1 MEKDVVID
9 EKGFLQH
16 FTRNAAHI
24 MWFLGAGTSRSAGLP
39 TAEDIIWDLKR
50 RYYCLHENQSLQL
63 HDISNKAI
71 KNKLQTYFDSKGFP
85 EKWSPEEYSFYFQQ
99 SFGDDY
105 EAQRKYIR
113 EVLAEERLSLNVG
126 HRALGALIAMGL
138 ARIVFTTNFDD
149 VIELAYAD
157 VSGKNLTHFH
167 LEGSYAALAALNDE
181 RFPIYAKIHGD
192 FRYKSIKNL
201 ESDLLSNDE
210 EIRKC
215 FLASAVRYGLVICGY
230 SGRDD
235 NVMAMLSE
243 AIEQNNA
250 FPHGLF
256 WTVPR
261 LAYASERVTEFISHA
276 RSKGVSA
283 NLVETGTFDEMLSKV
298 WRNIEGKPQEL
309 EAKVRRTSVAEV
321 NIPLPNP
328 GNRYPILRT
337 NALPVLGFPS
347 QCGSIA
353 TGGSMTYQALKDR
366 KREKSLRSIVT
377 YTDRLLFWGN
387 GQDVGNVMP
396 GDQEFSVAA
405 FEFGDT
411 TRYIA
416 DSTIAKSF
424 FEEGLAKALC
434 WDKPLSFRRGRGGV
448 FHAVVRADKRGDDI
462 FKPLRSAL
470 SFQGRDGFIT
480 GNVKGLADVTWAES
494 VSIRLEERGGLFWLM
509 LEPGIW
515 IKPLSRREEATDF
528 LSQRRRFRFNPQSN
542 AVLDAWVQIL
552 LGRIGGAD
560 TAEVTCYPGHDF
572 AASFQIG
579 TRTAYSRGCS
589 DA

>member
-1 MEKDVVID
+1 
-9 EKGFLQH
+9 
-16 FTRNAAHI
+16 

-50 RYYCLHENQSLQL
+50 RYYCLHENQSLQS

-71 KNKLQTYFDSKGFP
+71 KNKLQSYFDSKGFP

-113 EVLAEERLSLNVG
+113 EVLSEERVSLNVG
-126 HRALGALIAMGL
+126 HRTLGALIAMGL
-138 ARIVFTTNFDD
+138 ARVVFTTNFDD

-157 VSGKNLTHFH
+157 VSGKNLTPFH
-167 LEGSYAALAALNDE
+167 IEGSFAALAALNDE
-181 RFPIYAKIHGD
+181 CFPIYAKIHGD

-201 ESDLLSNDE
+201 KSDLLSNDE

-215 FLASAVRYGLVICGY
+215 FLASAVRYGLVVSGY
-230 SGRDD
+230 SGRDE

-256 WTVPR
+256 WTVPK
-261 LAYASERVTEFISHA
+261 LAYASEHVRDFISQA
-276 RSKGVSA
+276 RGKGIAA
-283 NLVETGTFDEMLSKV
+283 NLVETGTFDEMLSKI
-298 WRNIEGKPQEL
+298 WRNIEAKPPEL
-309 EAKVRRTSVAEV
+309 EAKVRRASFAEV
-321 NIPLPNP
+321 NIPLPDL

-337 NALPVLGFPS
+337 NALPILELP
-347 QCGSIA
+347 QRCGSINV
-353 TGGSMTYQALKDR
+353 GNSMTLRDLKDK
-366 KREKSLRSIVT
+366 KRAQPVKAVST
-377 YTDRLLFWGN
+377 YTDKILYWGN
-387 GQDVGNVMP
+387 HAEISKILPDDREYTGEATEIEDAARY
-396 GDQEFSVAA
+396 VA
-405 FEFGDT
+405 G
-411 TRYIA
+411 
-416 DSTIAKSF
+416 STIAKSF
-424 FEEGLAKALC
+424 FEEGLATALC
-434 WDKPLSFRRGRGGV
+434 CGKPLALRRRAGV
-448 FHAVVRADKRGDDI
+448 FHAVVHADKSRDEI
-462 FKPLRSAL
+462 FRPLRSAL
-470 SFQGRDGFIT
+470 VFKGKDGFIA
-480 GNVKGLADVTWAES
+480 GDVKGLADVTWAES
-494 VSIRLEERGGLFWLM
+494 VSIRLEERGGVFWLM

-528 LSQRRRFRFNPQSN
+528 LSQRRRYRYNPRSN

-552 LGRIGGAD
+552 LGRIGGTD
-560 TAEVTCYPGHDF
+560 SAEVTCYPGHDF

-589 DA
+589 DAR

>member
-1 MEKDVVID
+1 
-9 EKGFLQH
+9 
-16 FTRNAAHI
+16 

-149 VIELAYAD
+149 VLELAYAD
-157 VSGKNLTHFH
+157 VSGKNLTPFH

-416 DSTIAKSF
+416 D
-424 FEEGLAKALC
+424 
-434 WDKPLSFRRGRGGV
+434 
-448 FHAVVRADKRGDDI
+448 
-462 FKPLRSAL
+462 
-470 SFQGRDGFIT
+470 
-480 GNVKGLADVTWAES
+480 
-494 VSIRLEERGGLFWLM
+494 
-509 LEPGIW
+509 
-515 IKPLSRREEATDF
+515 
-528 LSQRRRFRFNPQSN
+528 
-542 AVLDAWVQIL
+542 
-552 LGRIGGAD
+552 
-560 TAEVTCYPGHDF
+560 
-572 AASFQIG
+572 
-579 TRTAYSRGCS
+579 
-589 DA
+589 